1 MNKNF
6 TDIRFDIVARLPE
19 AMRPYAIMARIDR
32 PTGIYLLLLP
42 CLWGIFFSLHGI
54 LQIGLEPLRII
65 FLMVIG
71 SIVMRGAGCV
81 INDLWDRHLDQKVER
96 TAQRPLASG
105 QISIKQAFAF
115 LTGLLLIG
123 LFILM
128 QLPGLS
134 IIIGLFSM
142 SLVIAYPLM
151 KRFTFWPQAFLGI
164 TFNIGILISWA
175 AVTGIVEPP
184 ALWLYLAGFLWTMA
198 YDTIYAYQDIE
209 DDRMIDIKSTARLFD
224 KNGPFW
230 IIGFY
235 SAMFIALIMAGIS
248 AKASVLYYIVLLLP
262 AYYTYIIAW
271 HFDPASQD
279 SALSN
284 FKKNAIL
291 GALILLAILF
301 V

>member
-1 MNKNF
+1 MKKNF
-6 TDIRFDIVARLPE
+6 TDIRFDIMARLPE
-19 AMRPYAIMARIDR
+19 SMRPYAIMARLDR

-65 FLMVIG
+65 FLMLIG

-105 QISIKQAFAF
+105 QISVKQAFAF
-115 LTGLLLIG
+115 LAGLLFIG
-123 LFILM
+123 LLILM

-164 TFNIGILISWA
+164 TFNIGILIAWA
-175 AVTGIVEPP
+175 AVTGIIEPP
-184 ALWLYLAGFLWTMA
+184 ALWLYVSGFFWTMA

-230 IIGFY
+230 IMGFY
-235 SAMFIALIMAGIS
+235 AVMFIGLIMAGIS
-248 AKASVLYYIVLLLP
+248 AKAGFLYYILLLAP
-262 AYYTYIIAW
+262 AYYTYKISW
-271 HFDPASQD
+271 YFDPASQD
-279 SALSN
+279 SALTH
-284 FKKNAIL
+284 FKKNAVL